1 MGNHLSLR
9 PEPGA
14 DNAVERRLALYL
26 VLLREEFTLTT
37 ELSHTHPVGS
47 YPTISTLP
55 HPKGCLAVY
64 FLLHLSFRGLS
75 SAASFFS
82 KGLPAPCSPD
92 FPQPVSGRQRFSTLP
107 DILPAA
113 IARGHMFQHLIYIKQ
128 TEYASIQQAFF
139 VKSHRYSTKMRK

>member
-37 ELSHTHPVGS
+37 ALSQTRPVGS

-55 HPKGCLAVY
+55 HPERMFGGILSVALVFPRLIVRGIPLFKGTPC
-64 FLLHLSFRGLS
+64 SMQSGLS
-75 SAASFFS
+75 SAGKRTTYISARSEPP
-82 KGLPAPCSPD
+82 GRDCPRTHVPNYNIYRPA
-92 FPQPVSGRQRFSTLP
+92 
-107 DILPAA
+107 
-113 IARGHMFQHLIYIKQ
+113 
-128 TEYASIQQAFF
+128 EYASSPQAFF
-139 VKSHRYSTKMRK
+139 IR

>member
-26 VLLREEFTLTT
+26 VLLREEFTLATA
-37 ELSHTHPVGS
+37 LSQTRPVGS

-55 HPKGCLAVY
+55 PPGGWRAVY

-75 SAASFFS
+75 SAASLFS

-92 FPQPVSGRQRFSTLP
+92 FPQPVSGRRTLLYALNP
-107 DILPAA
+107 PGRDCPRTHVPNHNIYLAA
-113 IARGHMFQHLIYIKQ
+113 
-128 TEYASIQQAFF
+128 EYASSPQTFF
-139 VKSHRYSTKMRK
+139 IR